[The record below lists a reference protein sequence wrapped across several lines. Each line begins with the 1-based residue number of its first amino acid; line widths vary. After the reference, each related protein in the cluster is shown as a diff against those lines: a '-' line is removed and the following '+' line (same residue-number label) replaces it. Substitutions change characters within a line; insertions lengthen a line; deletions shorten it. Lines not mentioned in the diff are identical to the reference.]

1 MPELL
6 FRKTELARRAR
17 PELHHGAYRRADV
30 LRRRAWAVRA
40 RGEAFRDGVEPR
52 SRPRYSLVMR
62 ALWVRR
68 EIAAPFLFRALHLA
82 RRLIKKRGAG
92 VYALRP
98 AKDGLRLCKPRLFV
112 GVLSPLQGDCQCNT
126 GYKGE

>member
-40 RGEAFRDGVEPR
+40 RGEAFRDSVEPR

-82 RRLIKKRGAG
+82 RRLIKKARRG
-92 VYALRP
+92 
-98 AKDGLRLCKPRLFV
+98 RLCPAPRKRRIKV
-112 GVLSPLQGDCQCNT
+112 V
-126 GYKGE
+126 